1 MRILDAMLAQLGEHD
16 TDSIARQVGM
26 SEVRVEAAIAALSV
40 AHVRPGDTITL
51 AAASS
56 ALPADRLQDVMRLL
70 GGEAGLARM
79 ADLMGYH
86 KGKGSIWDSLEDLT
100 GNLGCGGA

>member
-1 MRILDAMLAQLGEHD
+1 MAILDSMLAQLGEMD
-16 TDSIARQVGM
+16 TRSISKEVGM

-40 AHVRPGDTITL
+40 AHVQPGDTITL
-51 AAASS
+51 AAA
-56 ALPADRLQDVMRLL
+56 LPAERLQDVMRLM
-70 GGEAGLARM
+70 GGEAGLASM

-100 GNLGCGGA
+100 GNLGR

>member
-1 MRILDAMLAQLGEHD
+1 MGLLDAMLAQLGEMD
-16 TDSIARQVGM
+16 TKSISRAAGM

-40 AHVRPGDTITL
+40 AHVQPGDTITL

-56 ALPADRLQDVMRLL
+56 ALPAEQLLDVMRLL
-70 GGEAGLARM
+70 GDEAGLARM

-100 GNLGCGGA
+100 GNLGRASS

>member
-1 MRILDAMLAQLGEHD
+1 MGILDPMLAQLGEMD
-16 TDSIARQVGM
+16 TRSISTAVGM

-40 AHVRPGDTITL
+40 AQVRPGDTITI

-56 ALPADRLQDVMRLL
+56 ALPIERLHDVMRFL

-100 GNLGCGGA
+100 GNLGC

>member
-1 MRILDAMLAQLGEHD
+1 MAILDSMLAQLGEMD
-16 TDSIARQVGM
+16 TRSISKEVGM

-40 AHVRPGDTITL
+40 AHVQPGDTITL

-56 ALPADRLQDVMRLL
+56 ALPTERLEEVMRLL

-100 GNLGCGGA
+100 GNLGR